1 MHEYCNNLYYAIAQV
16 FGNRELAVFVQDGDR
31 VPNLKGD
38 SKAILSR
45 RVTSVIPSWGVLMVF
60 MINTIL

>member
-1 MHEYCNNLYYAIAQV
+1 MHKYCNNLYYAIAQV

-38 SKAILSR
+38 SMAILSR
-45 RVTSVIPSWGVLMVF
+45 RVTSVIPS
-60 MINTIL
+60 